1 MVRFSEQFLKPLTTA
16 GYIRVSSA
24 KQRDESDSPASQR
37 QRLKAAGCTQFFED
51 LAVSGYR
58 LDQRRKANEFQR
70 LWTAI
75 AAGQITKLLAT
86 RLDRYARRDS
96 IVMELA
102 DHCQANGVEFATLGS
117 GAMDTST
124 ATGWLSVKMQ
134 LLISEHF
141 SRQLSEN
148 VRNGYAGL
156 HAQGIPAR
164 GGASLPFHLQR
175 VKGTRREVEP
185 GPEWEDCRYA
195 MDQLLAGYWTISDVS
210 AFFWEKH
217 KRLERSTHTAQ
228 WLRRPALAGHF
239 ARQDGEILIRDCW
252 PALVTDDEFA
262 RIQIEIEKGKRLNKA
277 KGRPDRQVRA
287 MTGLCN
293 CLQCGRAIALHSRP
307 SGTNVWIYM
316 RCKARD
322 CPSSYIRADW
332 IESQLIEMVLER
344 LEPLVADALPK
355 AEVVAPEVTRWRKE
369 LTERQKLPAEFRTAA
384 DQKQIVKLQD
394 LIANSAHPV
403 PGGQRQEFDRLRTV
417 LGSSTQWNLLD
428 GAEKNRLFRV
438 VVERLM
444 VCPQKKRIAE
454 VIWR

>member
-1 MVRFSEQFLKPLTTA
+1 MTTA

-24 KQRDESDSPASQR
+24 NQRDKSDSPASQR
-37 QRLKAAGCTQFFED
+37 QRLKEAGCTQFFED

-148 VRNGYAGL
+148 VHNGYEGL
-156 HAQGIPAR
+156 FAQGIPAR
-164 GGASLPFHLQR
+164 CSAALPFHLQR
-175 VKGTRREVEP
+175 VKGTKRDVEP
-185 GPEWEDCRYA
+185 SPAWDGCRYA
-195 MDQLLAGYWTISDVS
+195 VEQLLTGHWTSPDVS
-210 AFFWEKH
+210 AFFWEKYKVH
-217 KRLERSTHTAQ
+217 QQTQHAVE
-228 WLRRPALAGHF
+228 WLRLPALAGHF
-239 ARQDGEILIRDCW
+239 ARKGGEILIRDCW

-262 RIQIEIEKGKRLNKA
+262 RIEIELQKAKRVNKA
-277 KGRPDRQVRA
+277 KRPDRQVRA
-287 MTGLCN
+287 LTGLCN
-293 CLQCGRAIALHSRP
+293 CVQCGRAIALHMRP
-307 SGTNVWIYM
+307 SGPNLWGYL
-316 RCKARD
+316 RCGGRD
-322 CPSSYIRADW
+322 CVNAYNRADR
-332 IESQLIEMVLER
+332 IEDELIPMVLKR
-344 LEPLVADALPK
+344 VDLLVADALPK
-355 AEVVAPEVTRWRKE
+355 ASLVSPEVTRWRKE

-384 DQKQIVKLQD
+384 DQKQIVRLQD
-394 LIANSAHPV
+394 LIANSTNAGT
-403 PGGQRQEFDRLRTV
+403 GGQQKELALLKFL
-417 LGSSTQWNLLD
+417 LGSDSEWGRLD
-428 GAEKNRLFRV
+428 GAEKNRLYRV
-438 VVERLM
+438 VVERVLL
-444 VCPQKKRIAE
+444 CPVKKRIAE

>member
-1 MVRFSEQFLKPLTTA
+1 MTAA

-24 KQRDESDSPASQR
+24 NQRDKSDSPASQR
-37 QRLKAAGCTQFFED
+37 QRLKEAGCTQFFED
-51 LAVSGYR
+51 LAVSGFR

-148 VRNGYAGL
+148 VHNGYEGL
-156 HAQGIPAR
+156 FAQGIPAR
-164 GGASLPFHLQR
+164 CSAALPFHLQR
-175 VKGTRREVEP
+175 VKGTKRDVEP
-185 GPEWEDCRYA
+185 SPAWDDCRYA
-195 MDQLLAGYWTISDVS
+195 VEQLLSGHWTSPDVS
-210 AFFWEKH
+210 AFFWENYQIH
-217 KRLERSTHTAQ
+217 QQTQHAVA
-228 WLRRPALAGHF
+228 WLRLPALAGHF
-239 ARQDGEILIRDCW
+239 ARNARKGGEILIRDCW

-262 RIQIEIEKGKRLNKA
+262 RIEIELQKGKRVNKA
-277 KGRPDRQVRA
+277 KRADRQVRA
-287 MTGLCN
+287 LTGLCN
-293 CLQCGRAIALHSRP
+293 CVQCGRAIALHMRP
-307 SGTNVWIYM
+307 SGQNVWGYL
-316 RCKARD
+316 RCNGRD
-322 CPSSYIRADW
+322 CSNAYNRADQ
-332 IESQLIEMVLER
+332 IEIELIDLVLKR
-344 LEPLVADALPK
+344 VDLLVADALPK
-355 AEVVAPEVTRWRKE
+355 GEVVAPEVTRWRKE
-369 LTERQKLPAEFRTAA
+369 LTERQKLPTEFRTAA

-394 LIANSAHPV
+394 LIANSTNAV
-403 PGGQRQEFDRLRTV
+403 TGGQQKELALLKFL
-417 LGSSTQWNLLD
+417 LGSDSEWAKLD
-428 GAEKNRLFRV
+428 GAEKNRLYRV
-438 VVERLM
+438 VVDRVI
-444 VCPQKKRIAE
+444 VCPVKKRIAE